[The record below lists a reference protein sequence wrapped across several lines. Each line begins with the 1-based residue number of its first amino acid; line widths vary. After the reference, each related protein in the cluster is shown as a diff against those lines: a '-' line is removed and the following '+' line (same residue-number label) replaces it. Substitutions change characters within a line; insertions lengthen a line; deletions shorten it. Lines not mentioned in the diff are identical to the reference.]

1 MFSKDNQRVWQSTLP
16 VGRTRPKWMDE
27 RCPALLRS
35 EVPLFRIYMAE
46 ASNYYVTV
54 SVDHCI
60 IPGAVMIRAAN
71 KDAAAQR
78 AEMKVALQ
86 IRDAITVRAT
96 DVREG

>member
-1 MFSKDNQRVWQSTLP
+1 M
-16 VGRTRPKWMDE
+16 
-27 RCPALLRS
+27 RS
-35 EVPLFRIYMAE
+35 EVPVVRIYMAE
-46 ASNYYVTV
+46 ACNYYVTV

-86 IRDAITVRAT
+86 MRDAITVKAT